1 MNNRVFLGSLGLVI
15 IVIAVIAF
23 YFVTKPVI
31 VATITYTDAGFSPK
45 ETTVSSGSIVR
56 VVNESK
62 AGLRFASGPHPQH
75 NLNPEL
81 NMSELVPGKDGTI
94 RVTREGRWSFHNH
107 ENDAHT
113 GLIIVTK

>member
-1 MNNRVFLGSLGLVI
+1 MNNKVFLGSLGLVI
-15 IVIAVIAF
+15 IAIAAIAF

-31 VATITYTDAGFSPK
+31 AATITYTDTGFSPK
-45 ETTVSSGSIVR
+45 ETTVTSGSIVR

-62 AGLRFASGPHPQH
+62 TGLHFASGPHPQH

-81 NMSELVPGKDGTI
+81 NMSELAPGKDGTI

-107 ENDAHT
+107 ENDDYT
-113 GLIIVTK
+113 GVIIVTK